1 MLLQFID
8 QHFFSAMEVGELSGV
23 NANDSHMNF
32 AHAKNHFTYDIGI
45 QVTVRARVFDANKI
59 SLD

>member
-32 AHAKNHFTYDIGI
+32 ACAKNHFTNDIGI
-45 QVTVRARVFDANKI
+45 QWQWELEYVMPTKF
-59 SLD
+59 L